1 MLQKQESQYG
11 AEAEQTRDNIKEVRE
26 VKAGGAAAPE
36 CRGPSKPLGRL

>member
-26 VKAGGAAAPE
+26 VKAGGGAVPE
-36 CRGPSKPLGRL
+36 RKDLVNLWED